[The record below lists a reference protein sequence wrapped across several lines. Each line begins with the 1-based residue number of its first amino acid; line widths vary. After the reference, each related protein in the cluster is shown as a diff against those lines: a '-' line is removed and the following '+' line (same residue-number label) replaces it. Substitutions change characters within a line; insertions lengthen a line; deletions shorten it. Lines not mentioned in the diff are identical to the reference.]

1 MALGESYVVRA
12 KDNSGDSIAAFTD
25 ATGRFIQAMALVNEA
40 GDQIAV
46 SGNPLY
52 ISFSGDGTMVLSSD
66 TIDALT
72 SATSVTESILVDN
85 NGART
90 GLSTNPFFVAS
101 TSGTDPT
108 LFAVLYDSNGKPAR
122 VDTSTHTLQVIS
134 YPHHEIHGGS
144 NYEIKDVVDL
154 ANGAVRD
161 MQFTTPNT
169 EKWSHLFL
177 EFNVEAETEWYLYEG
192 VTINLA
198 GAEVIPVNSNRNSLN
213 TSGMSVSAI
222 DNSNVANANADTT
235 TGSLAVYHGIA
246 GSGRNEGTHDH
257 DHEIILAQ
265 NTIYSIRFIAN
276 AAGYVDYHFSWYEH
290 TDKT

>member
-101 TSGTDPT
+101 SSAAGEFPVY
-108 LFAVLYDSNGKPAR
+108 AVIYDSNGKPAR
-122 VDTSTHTLQVIS
+122 VDTATHTLQVIS
-134 YPHHEIHGGS
+134 YHHHEIH
-144 NYEIKDVVDL
+144 
-154 ANGAVRD
+154 
-161 MQFTTPNT
+161 
-169 EKWSHLFL
+169 
-177 EFNVEAETEWYLYEG
+177 AESFY
-192 VTINLA
+192 
-198 GAEVIPVNSNRNSLN
+198 
-213 TSGMSVSAI
+213 
-222 DNSNVANANADTT
+222 
-235 TGSLAVYHGIA
+235 
-246 GSGRNEGTHDH
+246 
-257 DHEIILAQ
+257 
-265 NTIYSIRFIAN
+265 
-276 AAGYVDYHFSWYEH
+276 YVD
-290 TDKT
+290 D